1 MYAIV
6 ETGGKQYKVTKDEVI
21 DVEKLVHKPEGSA
34 CLPAGRVW
42 QPNSQSQEPKDEI
55 TFNNVLLIADG
66 DDIKIGAPFVPGA
79 KVMACVVRNFKGK
92 KVLIFKFRRRKSS
105 KTTKGHR
112 QQLTKVRIKEI
123 LPGY

>member
-6 ETGGKQYKVTKDEVI
+6 ETGGKQYKVSKGEVI
-21 DVEKLVHKPEGSA
+21 DVEIL
-34 CLPAGRVW
+34 
-42 QPNSQSQEPKDEI
+42 NQEPKDEI
-55 TFNNVLLIADG
+55 TFNNVLLVASD
-66 DDIKIGAPFVPGA
+66 DDIKIGTPFVSGA

-112 QQLTKVRIKEI
+112 QQLTKVKIKEI
-123 LPGY
+123 IVN